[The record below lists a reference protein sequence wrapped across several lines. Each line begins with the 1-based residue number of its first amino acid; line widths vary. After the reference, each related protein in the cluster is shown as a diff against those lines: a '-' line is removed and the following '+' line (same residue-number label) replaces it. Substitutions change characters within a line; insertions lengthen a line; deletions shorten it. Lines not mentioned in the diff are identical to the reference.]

1 MRQGQ
6 GRAVRPADEG
16 ASAAR
21 IVGPPPD
28 LLPVADWERAY
39 RENLDWVYRL
49 VYGRVGNRPDA
60 EDLTSDVFTRALP
73 RLKMG
78 VAPEQ
83 LRAYLALTARTTIA
97 DYWRRQYDVEVDFD
111 RWESEIGRG
120 EGAEPGS
127 SDNARRAHRLLA
139 RLPERYR
146 VVLELRFLRGYSL
159 GETARALG
167 ISVANAKVLQHRAL
181 RRAAQLQTE
190 APR

>member
-1 MRQGQ
+1 MA
-6 GRAVRPADEG
+6 RADDG
-16 ASAAR
+16 ATPEPL
-21 IVGPPPD
+21 VGTTPG

-60 EDLTSDVFTRALP
+60 EDLTADVFARALP

-97 DYWRRQYDVEVDFD
+97 DYWRRQYDAEVDFD
-111 RWESEIGRG
+111 RWESEIGVSD
-120 EGAEPGS
+120 GAVTGP
-127 SDNARRAHRLLA
+127 SDNARRANRLLSL
-139 RLPERYR
+139 LPGRYR
-146 VVLELRFLRGYSL
+146 EILEMRFLRGYSL

-167 ISVANAKVLQHRAL
+167 ISVGNAKVLQHRAL
-181 RRAAQLQTE
+181 RRAAQLKGE